1 MEAEARE
8 AEEAEARAE
17 TPVRRVAREAAV
29 SALGTADQKMR
40 ALQRSARKDA
50 VRRMHSI
57 TRQQMWLSDAMA
69 ADVEGTDTDVEEPS
83 SVLLRSS
90 CATPP
95 ESLDAWPKHAKKLP
109 RSTRL
114 TVELDSVRSTVKK
127 LEAGAMRQS
136 LSFVRA
142 SRHR

>member
-1 MEAEARE
+1 M
-8 AEEAEARAE
+8 
-17 TPVRRVAREAAV
+17 
-29 SALGTADQKMR
+29 
-40 ALQRSARKDA
+40 
-50 VRRMHSI
+50 
-57 TRQQMWLSDAMA
+57 
-69 ADVEGTDTDVEEPS
+69 
-83 SVLLRSS
+83 LLRSS
-90 CATPP
+90 CATPL

-109 RSTRL
+109 RSL